1 MINGRE
7 TKEGSMFMKGMV
19 ILGGALA
26 CALTS
31 LAAVSA
37 GDQTPLAAA
46 GDKPVAKNESQATVR
61 KAAPPKRRSR
71 ATEDAR
77 HCLDAGD
84 NTAIIRCAEKY
95 L

>member
-1 MINGRE
+1 M
-7 TKEGSMFMKGMV
+7 SMKGMV
-19 ILGGALA
+19 IIGAALA

-37 GDQTPLAAA
+37 GDQTLPAAA
-46 GDKPVAKNESQATVR
+46 GDKPVAKSGIQAAAS
-61 KAAPPKRRSR
+61 KAAPLKRRSR

>member
-1 MINGRE
+1 
-7 TKEGSMFMKGMV
+7 MFMKGMV
-19 ILGGALA
+19 IIGAAFA
-26 CALTS
+26 CVLTS
-31 LAAVSA
+31 QAAVSA
-37 GDQTPLAAA
+37 GDQTLPAAA
-46 GDKPVAKNESQATVR
+46 GDKPVTKNETHAADR

>member
-1 MINGRE
+1 
-7 TKEGSMFMKGMV
+7 MFMKGMV
-19 ILGGALA
+19 IIGAALA

-31 LAAVSA
+31 LPAVSA
-37 GDQTPLAAA
+37 DQTPAAA
-46 GDKPVAKNESQATVR
+46 GGKPVAKNGTPAAVR
-61 KAAPPKRRSR
+61 EAAPPKRRSR

>member
-1 MINGRE
+1 
-7 TKEGSMFMKGMV
+7 MKGMV
-19 ILGGALA
+19 IIGAALA

-31 LAAVSA
+31 LPAVSA
-37 GDQTPLAAA
+37 DQTLPAAA
-46 GDKPVAKNESQATVR
+46 GSKPVAKNGTPAAVPG
-61 KAAPPKRRSR
+61 AAPAKRRSR

>member
-1 MINGRE
+1 
-7 TKEGSMFMKGMV
+7 MFMKGMV
-19 ILGGALA
+19 ITGAALA

-37 GDQTPLAAA
+37 DQTLPAAA
-46 GDKPVAKNESQATVR
+46 GGKPAAKNGTQAAVR
-61 KAAPPKRRSR
+61 ETAPPKRRSR